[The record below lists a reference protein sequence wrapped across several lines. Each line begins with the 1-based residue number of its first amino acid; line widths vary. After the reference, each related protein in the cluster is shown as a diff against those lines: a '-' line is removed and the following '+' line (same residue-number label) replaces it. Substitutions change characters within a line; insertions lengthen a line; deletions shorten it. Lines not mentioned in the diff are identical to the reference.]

1 MRTYDP
7 ADHILYV
14 HLAQGPAAPAAP
26 PHADA
31 ECHRL
36 SAGYAN
42 GSLRSRLGAPHAAGT
57 RPALVL
63 LPGGAAA
70 ADSPAPAAPALRLAQ

>member
-14 HLAQGPAAPAAP
+14 HLGQQPAVPAAP
-26 PHADA
+26 PHAHD

-36 SAGYAN
+36 PADYAN
-42 GSLRSRLGAPHAAGT
+42 ESLRARIGEPRTAGV
-57 RPALVL
+57 RPALAL

-70 ADSPAPAAPALRLAQ
+70 ADSTTSAAPALRLAQ

>member
-7 ADHILYV
+7 ADRILYV
-14 HLAQGPAAPAAP
+14 HLAQEPAPAAP
-26 PHADA
+26 PHVHD

-36 SAGYAN
+36 PAGYAN
-42 GSLRSRLGAPHAAGT
+42 ESLQARLGEPRTAGA

-70 ADSPAPAAPALRLAQ
+70 ADGPAPAPALRLAR